1 MARKTPAAKRGVGGL
16 SLGAFALLAAFCAA
30 GSPTS
35 LAASANSGA
44 SDAKPAADLGV
55 EAERIVAS
63 VLGGQTISQ
72 FCDRHG
78 QNIRE
83 PVRDT
88 VARMVFKGEIEN
100 PREAGTEAGEFL
112 DRRCADLAG
121 EEI

>member
-1 MARKTPAAKRGVGGL
+1 MTQKPLAAKHGASGL
-16 SLGAFALLAAFCAA
+16 SLGALALLAAAC
-30 GSPTS
+30 GPTG
-35 LAASANSGA
+35 LHASARVA
-44 SDAKPAADLGV
+44 AADATPRAELSA
-55 EAERIVAS
+55 EAQRVVAS
-63 VLGGQTISQ
+63 VLDSRTMTQ

-100 PREAGTEAGEFL
+100 PRKAGTEAGEFL

-121 EEI
+121 GEA